1 MEKRGILLS
10 AVRYLQAVYDIDLE
24 TNDKDLVNKVLEQ
37 VIELDDSV
45 LLDYWRSYRESS
57 SSDESREVEDYMTA
71 EVTVIAS
78 ESSDF

>member
-1 MEKRGILLS
+1 MLS